1 MKILVVGAGNMGASH
16 AKAYHDMPEFEICG
30 IVSRGDSKHKLNE
43 KLGTDYPLFDDFYE
57 ALKVTKPYAVSI
69 STYPDTHE
77 AYAAAALEADCHVF
91 IEKPLADTVAGA
103 ERVAAL
109 AIAKNKKLVVGYIL
123 RVHPS
128 WEKFVDIARTMG
140 KPLVMRMNLNQQSHG
155 YMWDVHKNLMKS
167 LSPIVDCAVHYIDIM
182 CLMTQSKPIK
192 VSAIGARLT
201 DDIPDWNYN
210 YGQLQIRFEDGSVGW
225 YEAGWG
231 PMMSETAF
239 FIKDVIG
246 PKGCV
251 SIVAKDASSSG
262 KSDDIDSHSKT
273 QSLKVHYADIDAEN
287 NFKQEDEWIILND
300 EPDHQ
305 ELCNR
310 EQRYFLKAIL
320 EDMDLCE
327 HLNDAVNSLKVA
339 FACDESVKTGK
350 MVEL

>member
-16 AKAYHDMPEFEICG
+16 AQAYHEMPEFEICG
-30 IVSRGDSKHKLNE
+30 IVARGQSKVKLNE
-43 KLGTDYPLFDDFYE
+43 KLASDYPLFDNYYE
-57 ALKVTKPYAVSI
+57 ALKRTKPDAVSI

-77 AYAAAALEADCHVF
+77 AYAIAALEADCHVF
-91 IEKPLADTVAGA
+91 IEKPLADSVAGA
-103 ERVAAL
+103 EKVAAL
-109 AIAKNKKLVVGYIL
+109 ALSKKKKLVVGYIL

-155 YMWDVHKNLMKS
+155 YMWDVHRNLMKS

-182 CLMTQSKPIK
+182 CLMTQSKPVK
-192 VSAIGARLT
+192 VSAIGAKLT
-201 DDIPDWNYN
+201 NDIPDWNYN

-251 SIVAKDASSSG
+251 SIVAKDAGAAG

-273 QSLKVHYADIDAEN
+273 QSLKVHYADIDTEN
-287 NFKQEDEWIILND
+287 NFTKEDEWINLTD

-310 EQRYFLKAIL
+310 EQQYFLKAIQ
-320 EDMDLCE
+320 EDLDLTD

-339 FACDESVKTGK
+339 FACDESVKTGE
-350 MVEL
+350 MVTI